1 VSSRVL
7 WELQSG
13 LSVLRMEPGNPILHV
28 MVIHE
33 RLKMAAILVLVLT
46 ELLATEHWEQAETGT
61 LELTEADLRVL
72 EEEVTTEIRDP
83 GTMEE
88 DRETTTVEDR
98 GMEVMEVKEA
108 TMVEVR
114 DLRTIEANKTTAAT
128 TGDLSRTTTTTT
140 DPGQLQL

>member
-1 VSSRVL
+1 
-7 WELQSG
+7 
-13 LSVLRMEPGNPILHV
+13 MEPGNPILHV

-33 RLKMAAILVLVLT
+33 RLKMAAILVLVPT

-88 DRETTTVEDR
+88 DKETTTMEDR
-98 GMEVMEVKEA
+98 GMEVMEVNEA
-108 TMVEVR
+108 IMVEVR
-114 DLRTIEANKTTAAT
+114 DLRTIEANRTTAAT
-128 TGDLSRTTTTTT
+128 TGDLSKTTTTTS

>member
-1 VSSRVL
+1 
-7 WELQSG
+7 
-13 LSVLRMEPGNPILHV
+13 MEPGNPILHV

-98 GMEVMEVKEA
+98 GMEVMEVNEA
-108 TMVEVR
+108 IMEEVR

>member
-1 VSSRVL
+1 MV
-7 WELQSG
+7 
-13 LSVLRMEPGNPILHV
+13 PGNPILHV

-83 GTMEE
+83 GTME

-98 GMEVMEVKEA
+98 GMEVMEVNEA
-108 TMVEVR
+108 IMVEVR

-128 TGDLSRTTTTTT
+128 TEDLSRTTTTTT

>member
-1 VSSRVL
+1 
-7 WELQSG
+7 
-13 LSVLRMEPGNPILHV
+13 MEPGNPILHV

-98 GMEVMEVKEA
+98 GMEVMEVNEA
-108 TMVEVR
+108 IMVEVR

-128 TGDLSRTTTTTT
+128 TGDLSRTTTTT

>member
-1 VSSRVL
+1 
-7 WELQSG
+7 
-13 LSVLRMEPGNPILHV
+13 MEPGNPILHV

-33 RLKMAAILVLVLT
+33 RLKMAAILVLVPT
-46 ELLATEHWEQAETGT
+46 ELLATEHWELEETGT
-61 LELTEADLRVL
+61 LEQTEADLRMS

-83 GTMEE
+83 GTMEDRETTTVEDRETTTVE

-98 GMEVMEVKEA
+98 GVEVMGVKEA
-108 TMVEVR
+108 IMVEVR

-140 DPGQLQL
+140 DPGRLQL

>member
-72 EEEVTTEIRDP
+72 EVTTEIRDP
-83 GTMEE
+83 GTME

-98 GMEVMEVKEA
+98 GMEVMEVNEA
-108 TMVEVR
+108 IMVEVR

-140 DPGQLQL
+140 TDPGQLQL

>member
-1 VSSRVL
+1 
-7 WELQSG
+7 
-13 LSVLRMEPGNPILHV
+13 MEPGNPILHV

-83 GTMEE
+83 GTME

-98 GMEVMEVKEA
+98 GMEVKEA
-108 TMVEVR
+108 IMEEVR

>member
-1 VSSRVL
+1 
-7 WELQSG
+7 
-13 LSVLRMEPGNPILHV
+13 MEPGNPILHV

-83 GTMEE
+83 GTME

-98 GMEVMEVKEA
+98 ETTTMEDRGMEVMEVNEA
-108 TMVEVR
+108 IMVEVR

>member
-1 VSSRVL
+1 
-7 WELQSG
+7 
-13 LSVLRMEPGNPILHV
+13 MEPGNPILHV

-33 RLKMAAILVLVLT
+33 RLKMAAILVLVPT

-72 EEEVTTEIRDP
+72 EVTTEIRDP
-83 GTMEE
+83 GTME
-88 DRETTTVEDR
+88 DRETTTMEDR
-98 GMEVMEVKEA
+98 GMEVMEVNEA
-108 TMVEVR
+108 IMVEVR

-140 DPGQLQL
+140 TTTDPGQLQL

>member
-1 VSSRVL
+1 
-7 WELQSG
+7 
-13 LSVLRMEPGNPILHV
+13 MEPGNPILHV

-33 RLKMAAILVLVLT
+33 RLKMAAILVLVPT

-72 EEEVTTEIRDP
+72 EVTTEIRDP

-88 DRETTTVEDR
+88 NKETTTMEDR

-108 TMVEVR
+108 IMVR
-114 DLRTIEANKTTAAT
+114 
-128 TGDLSRTTTTTT
+128 
-140 DPGQLQL
+140 